1 MKKRIQNNDRDTKMK
16 DNDNNNNNVNDTIN
30 TFITSNKDMDT
41 II

>member
-16 DNDNNNNNVNDTIN
+16 NNDNNNNVNDTIN